1 MTIVRSLPDTN
12 VDSLIISQSFCRLM
26 LQVSLA
32 AIPIY
37 LGLFMLAIPFD
48 SDAGVERG
56 LVLFA
61 PIIVLVGASVLYA
74 IGFLT
79 PLFNPELEGFDSSAR
94 LRQRVIR
101 RKMMLILLG
110 SLSLS
115 LGVLAGALILIKAHL

>member
-1 MTIVRSLPDTN
+1 
-12 VDSLIISQSFCRLM
+12 M
-26 LQVSLA
+26 LQASLA

-61 PIIVLVGASVLYA
+61 PIIVFVGASILYS

-79 PLFNPELEGFDSSAR
+79 PLFNPELEGFNSSDR
-94 LRQRVIR
+94 LRQRVVR
-101 RKMMLILLG
+101 RKMTLISLGSILL
-110 SLSLS
+110 SV
-115 LGVLAGALILIKAHL
+115 GVLSGALILIKAHL

>member
-1 MTIVRSLPDTN
+1 
-12 VDSLIISQSFCRLM
+12 M

-61 PIIVLVGASVLYA
+61 PIIVFVGASVLYA

-110 SLSLS
+110 SISLS

>member
-1 MTIVRSLPDTN
+1 
-12 VDSLIISQSFCRLM
+12 M
-26 LQVSLA
+26 LQASLA

-37 LGLFMLAIPFD
+37 LGLFMFSIPFD

-61 PIIVLVGASVLYA
+61 PIIVFVGASILYS

-101 RKMMLILLG
+101 RKMTLILLG
-110 SLSLS
+110 SILLSV
-115 LGVLAGALILIKAHL
+115 GVLSGALILIKAHL